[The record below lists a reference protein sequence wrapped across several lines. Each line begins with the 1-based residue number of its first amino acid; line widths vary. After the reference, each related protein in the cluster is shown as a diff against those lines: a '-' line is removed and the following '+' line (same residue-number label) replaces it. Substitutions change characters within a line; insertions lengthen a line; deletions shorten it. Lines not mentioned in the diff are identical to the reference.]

1 MNEAIARFIRGSTAI
16 GSPPLVPE
24 IRLHLAT
31 EITPIWQASEEIL
44 ERSGIAPPFW
54 AFCWPGGQALAR
66 HVLDDPGIVAGRT
79 VLDFAAGCGVLGI
92 AAARAGART
101 VTACDI
107 DETAMAACGLN
118 AALNGVA
125 LDCVAGEMLDGA
137 AGWDV
142 ILAGDVCYERA
153 MTETVLAG
161 LRRHAARGA
170 TVLVGD
176 PGRAYLP
183 ESGLGLLGVYDVPTS
198 RELED
203 SDIRSTSIWRLEG

>member
-1 MNEAIARFIRGSTAI
+1 
-16 GSPPLVPE
+16 
-24 IRLHLAT
+24 
-31 EITPIWQASEEIL
+31 
-44 ERSGIAPPFW
+44 
-54 AFCWPGGQALAR
+54 
-66 HVLDDPGIVAGRT
+66 
-79 VLDFAAGCGVLGI
+79 
-92 AAARAGART
+92 
-101 VTACDI
+101 
-107 DETAMAACGLN
+107 
-118 AALNGVA
+118 
-125 LDCVAGEMLDGA
+125 MLDGA